1 MSCPKSPSH
10 ESRTARP
17 LAHAHNSYPTRVMTE
32 VTKAKHSPQ
41 SHPPSAFQEKGP
53 PVVKEGTDDFGPD
66 WVELQVRDVVEVLL
80 PGFPRRHTGK

>member
-1 MSCPKSPSH
+1 
-10 ESRTARP
+10 
-17 LAHAHNSYPTRVMTE
+17 MTE

-53 PVVKEGTDDFGPD
+53 PVVEEGTDDFGPD

-80 PGFPRRHTGK
+80 PGFPRTLCSVFPGAVQRFQAPL